1 LDLCQGDSHMI
12 YVQNIFV
19 ATTLLL
25 LTACS
30 STPEPLN
37 MTLSATDIAYDIHNI
52 NAAIGQIVNVEFVNK
67 GALEHNFII
76 DEFSIDNLLQS
87 GESSTISFTPEKA
100 GTYEY
105 YCNVA
110 GHLEAGMKGTV
121 TVSE

>member
-1 LDLCQGDSHMI
+1 MTYAEKLLI
-12 YVQNIFV
+12 

-30 STPEPLN
+30 SAPEPLN
-37 MTLSATDIAYDIHNI
+37 MTLAATDIAYDTDNI
-52 NAAIGQIVNVEFVNK
+52 SAVVGQAVNIEFVNN

-76 DEFSIDNLLQS
+76 DEFGIDNLLQS
-87 GESSTISFTPEKA
+87 GESSTISFTPDQT

>member
-1 LDLCQGDSHMI
+1 MTYAEKLL
-12 YVQNIFV
+12 V
-19 ATTLLL
+19 ATTLIL

-37 MTLSATDIAYDIHNI
+37 MALEATDIAYDTDNI
-52 NAAIGQIVNVEFVNK
+52 SAVVGQTVNIEYVNN

-76 DEFSIDNLLQS
+76 DEFGIDNLLQS
-87 GESSTISFTPEKA
+87 GESSTISFTPEQT

>member
-1 LDLCQGDSHMI
+1 MI
-12 YVQNIFV
+12 YVQNIVV

-30 STPEPLN
+30 STPDPLN
-37 MTLSATDIAYDIHNI
+37 VTLSATDIAYDIDNI
-52 NAAIGQIVNVEFVNK
+52 NASIGQIVNVEFVNK

-76 DEFSIDNLLQS
+76 DEFGIDNLLQS
-87 GESSTISFTPEKA
+87 GESSTISFTPDQT

-121 TVSE
+121 TVSK

>member
-1 LDLCQGDSHMI
+1 MT
-12 YVQNIFV
+12 YVEKILV
-19 ATTLLL
+19 ATTFLFLA
-25 LTACS
+25 ACN

-37 MTLSATDIAYDIHNI
+37 MTLAATDIAYDADNI
-52 NAAIGQIVNVEFVNK
+52 NAAVGQTVNIEFVNN

-76 DEFSIDNLLQS
+76 DEFGIDSLLQA
-87 GESSTISFTPEKA
+87 GESSTISFTPDQA

-121 TVSE
+121 IVSE

>member
-1 LDLCQGDSHMI
+1 MT
-12 YVQNIFV
+12 YVEKILV
-19 ATTLLL
+19 ATTVLLL
-25 LTACS
+25 AACS

-37 MTLSATDIAYDIHNI
+37 MTLVATDIAYDADNI
-52 NAAIGQIVNVEFVNK
+52 SAAVGQTVNIEYVNN

-76 DEFSIDNLLQS
+76 DEFGIDNLLQS
-87 GESSTISFTPEKA
+87 GESSTISFTPDQA

>member
-1 LDLCQGDSHMI
+1 MI
-12 YVQNIFV
+12 YVQNIVV

-30 STPEPLN
+30 STPDPLN
-37 MTLSATDIAYDIHNI
+37 VTLSATDIAYDIDNI
-52 NAAIGQIVNVEFVNK
+52 NASIGQIVNVEFVNK

-105 YCNVA
+105 YCNLA